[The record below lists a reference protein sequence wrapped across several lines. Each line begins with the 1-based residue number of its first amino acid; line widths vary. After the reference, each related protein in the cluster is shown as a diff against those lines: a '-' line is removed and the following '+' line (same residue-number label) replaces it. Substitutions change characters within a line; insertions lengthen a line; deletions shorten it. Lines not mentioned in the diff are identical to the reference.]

1 MNQCLGYVFDSLF
14 FSAEKKEDLINIIFV
29 TFCIF
34 NEEGRN
40 FNKTVLIVFLV

>member
-14 FSAEKKEDLINIIFV
+14 FLAEKKEDLINIISV
-29 TFCIF
+29 IVCIL